1 MGDQSICDG
10 SLSADDFYV
19 AAKSLCELWQTANTT
34 LPNWTWIPFKRIPTG
49 ISCNEGYL
57 SLENVYHI
65 KSSKELVS
73 SQDPFQ
79 EEQPVDSATVVQVPS
94 SVIHAYDFH
103 IIYSFSYR
111 NPVLYFHG
119 HKYDGQP
126 LDLDDIQKD
135 LPEYSLKLIR
145 ESKWTFITFEE
156 HPYLH
161 QPWYM
166 LHPCGTSDWMKLL
179 QGNPS
184 AANYLVSWL
193 SVVGQA
199 VGLRVPSSLTSSCF
213 NDGSSSS
220 IGQCVEIDPSL

>member
-1 MGDQSICDG
+1 MDLSPQMIFILPQSHFVNCGRVQILLFQIG
-10 SLSADDFYV
+10 LGYLLKGYLLVFH
-19 AAKSLCELWQTANTT
+19 
-34 LPNWTWIPFKRIPTG
+34 
-49 ISCNEGYL
+49 EGYL

-73 SQDPFQ
+73 SQDLFQ
-79 EEQPVDSATVVQVPS
+79 EEQPVDSATMVHVPS

-119 HKYDGQP
+119 HKSDGQP

-161 QPWYM
+161 RPWYM
-166 LHPCGTSDWMKLL
+166 LHPCGTTEWMKLLL

-184 AANYLVSWL
+184 APNYLVSWL

-199 VGLRVPSSLTSSCF
+199 VGLRVPSSLTTSCF

-220 IGQCVEIDPSL
+220 IGQCSI